1 MKKIRMVWAEDSTHA
16 IGKNGQLAW
25 HLPDD
30 LKLFKAETMN
40 TLMVMGRTTW
50 DTIGRPLP
58 GRTSLVL
65 THQKDFKTPYE
76 DVIIAHSVDEV
87 LDYIE
92 KETRDISIA
101 GGAAIYHAFMP
112 YATDLIVTRIDVT
125 IAGDTFVDA
134 IDLSQFKLVSATAH
148 DKDDKHDYS
157 FVVERYERQ
166 N

>member
-1 MKKIRMVWAEDSTHA
+1 
-16 IGKNGQLAW
+16 
-25 HLPDD
+25 
-30 LKLFKAETMN
+30 
-40 TLMVMGRTTW
+40 
-50 DTIGRPLP
+50 
-58 GRTSLVL
+58 
-65 THQKDFKTPYE
+65 
-76 DVIIAHSVDEV
+76 
-87 LDYIE
+87 
-92 KETRDISIA
+92 
-101 GGAAIYHAFMP
+101 MP